1 MLASGDDLGLVVNV
15 LGTGLWQWTVPNA
28 PGASFYT
35 QAFAFD
41 ALANPLGITT
51 SNGAHGVIGF

>member
-1 MLASGDDLGLVVNV
+1 
-15 LGTGLWQWTVPNA
+15 VPIV

-41 ALANPLGITT
+41 AVANPHGITT